1 MAQYFCEYCDLT
13 SDYETSILLTSFISV
28 CGFCTYTYGVCVII
42 IFQLLLLSAWHIFV
56 VTIQKADLEM
66 MKALCHARLL

>member
-28 CGFCTYTYGVCVII
+28 CGFCTYTYGVCVIV
-42 IFQLLLLSAWHIFV
+42 IFQLLLLSAWYILV

-66 MKALCHARLL
+66 MKALFNARLL

>member
-13 SDYETSILLTSFISV
+13 SDYETLILLTLFISV

-42 IFQLLLLSAWHIFV
+42 ILFQLLLLSAWYILV
-56 VTIQKADLEM
+56 VTIQKADL
-66 MKALCHARLL
+66 K